1 MTNFFLAGQEAGDPP
16 AEEAYRELRARSSE
30 AVGCPAKA
38 RRIFKLSCRLDG
50 EDCVIEVGLPLPGR
64 AGIVVAILDHGREEA
79 FVVHTV
85 GGTEDQIRIGRPVYL
100 VTEFSE

>member
-1 MTNFFLAGQEAGDPP
+1 MTSFFLAGQEPGAGL
-16 AEEAYRELRARSSE
+16 AEDAYRELRARSMQ

-50 EDCVIEVGLPLPGR
+50 EDCVIEVGMPLPGR
-64 AGIVVAILDHGREEA
+64 TDIVDHGREEA

-85 GGTEDQIRIGRPVYL
+85 GASEEQIRIGRPVYL
-100 VTEFSE
+100 VTEFSK